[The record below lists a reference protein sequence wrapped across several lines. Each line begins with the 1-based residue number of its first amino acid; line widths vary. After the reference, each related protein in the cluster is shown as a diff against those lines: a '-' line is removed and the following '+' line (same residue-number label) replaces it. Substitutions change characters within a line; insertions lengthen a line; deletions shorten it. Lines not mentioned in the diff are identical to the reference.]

1 MRASAPVIA
10 AAVLVLAGCSR
21 PPTPT
26 VFLCEGGDSLVV
38 AFRPGAADLHLPPD
52 RIVRLPQQ
60 RAASGERYTDGRY
73 AVHRK
78 GEEALFERGGKVRL
92 RGCRVAGAA
101 EVLADTAT
109 TPELA
114 TLLADS
120 LDSVSAALT
129 PTVRRLEPEARGWE
143 PRSLRLWSDSA
154 RPVRLEVSEPTGPGP
169 AVVTTDYYFVDGR
182 LAVVRGPVNQYVFRD
197 TALILWTTDS
207 TQAGL
212 DLPLRDMVAR
222 QNFVLGEVRQYL
234 AMFGVDQ

>member
-1 MRASAPVIA
+1 MRTSFPVIA
-10 AAVLVLAGCSR
+10 AVLSLVVGCSR
-21 PPTPT
+21 PPAPT
-26 VFLCEGGDSLVV
+26 VFLCDGGDSLVV
-38 AFRPGAADLHLPPD
+38 AFRDDAADLHLPPD
-52 RIVRLPQQ
+52 RTVRLP
-60 RAASGERYTDGRY
+60 REPAASGERYSDGRH
-73 AVHRK
+73 AVHRQ
-78 GEEALFERGGKVRL
+78 GEEALYERGGKVQL

-101 EVLADTAT
+101 EAVADTAT
-109 TPELA
+109 TPEWA

-129 PTVRRLEPEARGWE
+129 PALRQLQPEARGWE
-143 PRSLRLWSDSA
+143 PRSLRLWSDSVH
-154 RPVRLEVSEPTGPGP
+154 PLRLEVAEPTGPGP
-169 AVVTTDYYFVDGR
+169 EAVKTDYYFVEGR

-207 TQAGL
+207 TQAPP